1 MPSKIETSLTPAQL
15 QEFFARCAQLKGT
28 KLKDIAALAEEFGVE
43 ISLMSARSFRQGA
56 FAEYLEELKSKR
68 EMAES
73 IAAVAQEGLDLTQAA
88 TSALAAKVL
97 DAAVNLD
104 AGEIGTEVGNNVSLA
119 VARLQAGDQRAK
131 DLKRKLEDSETKRSA
146 IEQRMEMIEFDAAD
160 AVLAHAAEIKLVMAD
175 KGLDSTAKRDR
186 VRKIL
191 FGEKPAD
198 FKRVSETGGAAE

>member
-15 QEFFARCAQLKGT
+15 QEFFHRCSQLKGVL
-28 KLKDIAALAEEFGVE
+28 LKDIQALADEFGVE

-73 IAAVAQEGLDLTQAA
+73 ITAVAEAGLDLPAAAA
-88 TSALAAKVL
+88 TALAAKVL
-97 DAAVNLD
+97 DASMNL
-104 AGEIGTEVGNNVSLA
+104 APEEIGGKKANNISLA
-119 VARLQAGDQRAK
+119 VARLRAGDDRAK
-131 DLKRKLEDSETKRSA
+131 DLQRKLDDSETKRSA
-146 IEQRMEMIEFDAAD
+146 IEQRMEMIQFDAAD
-160 AVLAHAAEIKLVMAD
+160 AVLAHAAEIKLVMGD
-175 KGLDSTAKRDR
+175 KAIDSTEKRER

-198 FKRVSETGGAAE
+198 FKRVEEKGTDGA

>member
-1 MPSKIETSLTPAQL
+1 MPSKIEISLTPEQL

-43 ISLMSARSFRQGA
+43 ISLMSARSFRQGR

-97 DAAVNLD
+97 DAAVNLN

-131 DLKRKLEDSETKRSA
+131 KL
-146 IEQRMEMIEFDAAD
+146 AAD
-160 AVLAHAAEIKLVMAD
+160 LRLREEQVAALERERTEWEEKRQQVVAQLDRAKNAPAASADEVRAAAVAEI
-175 KGLDSTAKRDR
+175 DR
-186 VRKIL
+186 IMGITPK
-191 FGEKPAD
+191 K
-198 FKRVSETGGAAE
+198 